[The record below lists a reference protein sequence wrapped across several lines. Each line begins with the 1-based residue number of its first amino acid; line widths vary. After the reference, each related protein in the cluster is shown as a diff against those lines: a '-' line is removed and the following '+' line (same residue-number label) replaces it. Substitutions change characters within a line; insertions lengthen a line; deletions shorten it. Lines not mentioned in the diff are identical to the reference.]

1 MFVGLKKKGG
11 TTSER
16 VSQALARAVEERLV
30 VPVWQVARL
39 YLLFLFLDHALT
51 SNTSNTLLLCLS
63 CGSDEDLYT

>member
-30 VPVWQVARL
+30 VPVWQVGK
-39 YLLFLFLDHALT
+39 LLGFTLLVLDHALT
-51 SNTSNTLLLCLS
+51 SNNSNTLL
-63 CGSDEDLYT
+63 